1 MTYITNTQKR
11 ELVQQRLTQFAA
23 EKYQHELNRQLAEAV
38 GDTTAI
44 QQADDAIAI
53 LDTAISLHEQELARL
68 VD

>member
-23 EKYQHELNRQLAEAV
+23 EKYQHELNRQLGEAV

-53 LDTAISLHEQELARL
+53 LDTAISLHEAELERL
-68 VD
+68 G